1 MASIA
6 ELGIQ
11 VRTDGVT
18 KASTELDR
26 LDKSSAK
33 VEQQATKTAAA
44 MDRTS
49 ISSKQLAAATRG
61 LPAQFTDIFVSMQA
75 GQNPLQV
82 LLQQG
87 GQIKD
92 QFGGG
97 IPALRAVGGYLAGLV
112 TPTTLVA
119 GAVAALGLAW
129 KSASD
134 EAVEFNKALILTG
147 NYANTS
153 ATALADMAAELD
165 RSTSA
170 TAGKASEVLAEVAST
185 GRFTAEQIDLVA
197 RAAIQ
202 MEDATGK
209 AIQDT
214 IKEFVS
220 LQAEPVAALLELNKA
235 QHFLTDETLEQ
246 IKSLKAQ
253 GREADAAAVAVSAYA
268 NTINTRAPE
277 VVKNLG
283 LVESAWR
290 GIKNTSKEAWDG
302 TIQGFRDADVAAK
315 EGIDSLGRYLSALK
329 APGPARAFTLL
340 GAGLPVPASNAASA
354 QAKEAVDTEA
364 AKAKIKAE
372 EEFGRIVQGNLTK
385 QQALE
390 AEITRIRETGNK
402 AGKSAIEIEQQI
414 AAAKAKAADTA
425 RKPRAG
431 AADPGISILAQVRQ
445 QIALN
450 AEAEK
455 SEGSLSAS
463 ERLRIQVLDKLADS
477 HVKVSATLRGQ
488 IEAELA
494 ALDASD
500 KALQQAKEVA
510 DVNALIDQESAQ
522 ALRDLEAERRRAN
535 ESNEALIADM
545 EFERDLLGLTNVERA
560 KAIALR
566 QLEAG
571 ATDDQA
577 RAVAGLAEE
586 LERSRDQ
593 IAFMDDVRANLSDTF
608 QDFITGATSAKDAI
622 KGFFDSL
629 IDSAAKAAS
638 DQLVQQL
645 LGSFGSNGGG
655 SAGGDWFSALASMF
669 GGGRAIGGP
678 VSANRF
684 YEVGERGPEVLQM
697 QGRTFMI
704 PGAQGQVTPVNE
716 TKQSAQRPLTVN
728 YNVAGSIDRRSADQ
742 IAQDT
747 GRKLR
752 TAAARG

>member
-1 MASIA
+1 MPDIA
-6 ELGIQ
+6 NLGVVVRPTGIVETEKQLEQLTNTGAKAEKQ
-11 VRTDGVT
+11 VAKIAPAME
-18 KASTELDR
+18 KAG
-26 LDKSSAK
+26 KSAK
-33 VEQQATKTAAA
+33 EL
-44 MDRTS
+44 S
-49 ISSKQLAAATRG
+49 FATRG
-61 LPAQFTDIFVSMQA
+61 LPAQFTDIATSLQA
-75 GQNPLQV
+75 GQNPLTV

-92 QFGGG
+92 TFGGTG
-97 IPALRAVGGYLAGLV
+97 AALRAVGGYIGGLITPATLAI
-112 TPTTLVA
+112 
-119 GAVAALGLAW
+119 GAIGALGFAW
-129 KSASD
+129 KSATD
-134 EAVEFNKALILTG
+134 EAVAFNKAIILTG
-147 NYANTS
+147 NYAQVS
-153 ATALADMAAELD
+153 ADSLADMAQQLD
-165 RSTSA
+165 GTTSA
-170 TAGKASEVLAEVAST
+170 TAGKASEVLAQVAAT
-185 GRFTAEQIDLVA
+185 GRFTAEQISLVA
-197 RAAIQ
+197 TAAINL
-202 MEDATGK
+202 EDATGK
-209 AIQDT
+209 AIEDT
-214 IKEFVS
+214 VKEFTR
-220 LQAEPVAALLELNKA
+220 LRDDPVNAILELNKA
-235 QHFLTDETLEQ
+235 QHFLTEETLEQ
-246 IKSLKAQ
+246 IKTLKGQ
-253 GREADAAAVAVSAYA
+253 GREADAAAVAMRAYA
-268 NTINTRAPE
+268 DTINSRAPQLTE
-277 VVKNLG
+277 SLGLMESGWRGVKN
-283 LVESAWR
+283 A
-290 GIKNTSKEAWDG
+290 SKEAWDSVL
-302 TIQGFRDADVAAK
+302 QGFRDADIAAK
-315 EGIDSLGRYLSALK
+315 EGVDSLSKYFTTLFSS
-329 APGPARAFTLL
+329 GPARAF
-340 GAGLPVPASNAASA
+340 GFGSAGMPAAPNTAVA
-354 QAKEAVDTEA
+354 QAQTAVDTEA

-385 QQALE
+385 QQSLE
-390 AEITRIRETGNK
+390 AEIKRIRETGKK
-402 AGKSAIEIEQQI
+402 AGID
-414 AAAKAKAADTA
+414 AAKIEEQVSAARAKAADRV

-450 AEAEK
+450 QEAEQ
-455 SEGSLSAS
+455 SQGSLSAS

-477 HVKVSATLRGQ
+477 HIKVTAGLRAQ

-494 ALDASD
+494 ALEASD
-500 KALQQAKEVA
+500 RSLQQAQEVA

-522 ALRDLEAERRRAN
+522 AVRDLEAERRRAA

-608 QDFITGATSAKDAI
+608 QDFITGAASAKDAI

-629 IDSAAKAAS
+629 IDSAARAAS

-645 LGSFGSNGGG
+645 LGSFGSTGGG
-655 SAGGDWFSALASMF
+655 SGGGDWFSAIASMF

-678 VSANRF
+678 VSANRM
-684 YEVGERGPEVLQM
+684 YEVGERDPEVLQM

-704 PGAQGQVTPVNE
+704 PGAQGQVTPVKE

-742 IAQDT
+742 IAQES

-752 TAAARG
+752 TSLRNA